1 MSVYI
6 DGRPYYTPCDEC
18 STEWCYS
25 CLLNKYKSDLN
36 KEIDRRMSAESRIE
50 RELEPRIKAEHS
62 AYDRWVLT
70 DRSAEWCDEFDCK
83 VNELKEMFEQD
94 FDWSQFDF
102 DGCDIVSRVAK
113 LIYENIKEE

>member
-6 DGRPYYTPCDEC
+6 DGRYYYSPCDDCKDGYCC
-18 STEWCYS
+18 SCILS
-25 CLLNKYKSDLN
+25 KYKTDLN

-50 RELEPRIKAEHS
+50 NELIPRIKEEERG
-62 AYDRWVLT
+62 YDRWVLT
-70 DRSAEWCDEFDCK
+70 DRSAEWCDSFDCK
-83 VNELKEMFEQD
+83 VNELVEMFEED

-113 LIYENIKEE
+113 LIYETIK